1 MHLIRGGT
9 VFDGSGSDGVVADV
23 LVRDGRVAAVGPAI
37 PAPEGARVVDAT
49 GAWVTPGFIDLHTHY
64 DAELEIAPALAESV
78 RHGVTTVLV
87 GSCGLSMAVGTPR
100 DLADMFCRV
109 EGVPRTEVLPL
120 LERVMDWR
128 DPPGYLDHL
137 DRLPLGPNVTSL
149 LGHSAVRAHAMGLGP
164 SLDPAV
170 RPSEGELG
178 AMERLL
184 EEALDAGYLGLSIN
198 TLPWDKMDGE
208 RFRSRPTPSV
218 FGTWSEY
225 RRLARV
231 LRRREAIFQG
241 VPDLST
247 GFNVALFLAESAGVR
262 RKPLKTMIIAL
273 IDSRATR
280 GIHRVAGGL
289 IELGNRFLN
298 ARMRIQA
305 LPSPF
310 DLWVDGLEVP
320 VIEEF
325 SAGTAALHESDPASR
340 AALLRDPDYRR
351 RFARDWANRFLGR
364 AYHRDLF
371 EATIVDCPDRSLV
384 GKSFGSIAAER
395 GRDPLGTVL
404 DLQAEH
410 GNRLRWYT
418 VVGNDREEELRWI
431 LAHPSILVGF
441 SDAGAHLRN
450 MGHYN
455 FPLRMLKRVR
465 DAERAGRP
473 FMSAGRAVQRL
484 TSEIA
489 DYLAIDAGRLLAGGR
504 ADIAVVDPEG
514 LNDDVE
520 RIEEAEMPGF
530 PGLNRLVRRNDA
542 AVRAVFVR
550 GRLAW
555 DGASPAE
562 GLGRERGF
570 GAVLRAKLPG
580 NREGGNSVTG
590 LARTS

>member
-1 MHLIRGGT
+1 MKNDETHLIRGGT
-9 VFDGSGSDGVVADV
+9 VFDGSGRDGVLADV
-23 LVRDGRVAAVGPAI
+23 LVQDGRVSAVAPGLL
-37 PAPEGARVVDAT
+37 APEGARVVDAT
-49 GAWVTPGFIDLHTHY
+49 GAWVAPGFVDLHTHY
-64 DAELEIAPALAESV
+64 DAELEIAPALTESV

-87 GSCGLSMAVGTPR
+87 GSCGLSMAVGTPA

-109 EGVPRTEVLPL
+109 EGVPRAEVLPL
-120 LERVMDWR
+120 LERVKDWD

-137 DRLPLGPNVTSL
+137 ERAPLGPNVTSL
-149 LGHSAVRAHAMGLGP
+149 LGHSALRAHVMGLGR
-164 SLDPAV
+164 SLDGGV
-170 RPSEGELG
+170 RPSEGEL
-178 AMERLL
+178 ATMERMTD
-184 EEALDAGYLGLSIN
+184 EALEAGYLGLSIN
-198 TLPWDKMDGE
+198 TLPWDKMDGD

-231 LRRREAIFQG
+231 LRRRGAVLEG

-247 GFNVALFLAESAGVR
+247 GFNVVLFLAASAGLGR
-262 RKPLKTMIIAL
+262 RPLKTMIIAL
-273 IDSRATR
+273 IDSKATR
-280 GIHRVAGGL
+280 GIHRAAGAVVE
-289 IELGNRFLN
+289 IGNRVLN
-298 ARMRIQA
+298 ARLRMQA
-305 LPSPF
+305 LPNPF

-320 VIEEF
+320 VVEEF
-325 SAGTAALHESDPASR
+325 AAGTAALHESDPSARS
-340 AALLRDPDYRR
+340 ALLRDPEYRR
-351 RFARDWANRFLGR
+351 RFARDWTNRFLGR

-371 EATIVDCPDRSLV
+371 EAKVVHCPNPALA
-384 GKSFGSIAAER
+384 GKSFGEIAKER
-395 GRDPLGTVL
+395 GQAPLDVFL

-431 LAHPSILVGF
+431 LTRPSILVGF

-450 MGHYN
+450 MGYYN

-473 FMSAGRAVQRL
+473 FMSTGRAVQRL

-489 DYLAIDAGRLLAGGR
+489 DYLSIDAGRLEVGRR
-504 ADIAVVDPEG
+504 ADVVVVDPAG

-530 PGLNRLVRRNDA
+530 PGLRRLVRRNDA
-542 AVRAVFVR
+542 AVRAVLVG

-555 DGASPAE
+555 DGASATE

-570 GAVLRAKLPG
+570 GTVLRARL
-580 NREGGNSVTG
+580 EG
-590 LARTS
+590 

>member
-1 MHLIRGGT
+1 MESRENYLIRGGT

-23 LVRDGRVAAVGPAI
+23 LVQGGQVAAVGPAL
-37 PAPEGARVVDAT
+37 PAPEGARVVDAA
-49 GAWVTPGFIDLHTHY
+49 GAWVTPGFVDLHTHY
-64 DAELEIAPALAESV
+64 DAELEIAPALTESV

-120 LERVMDWR
+120 LERVMDWK
-128 DPPGYLDHL
+128 DPAGYLDHL

-149 LGHSAVRAHAMGLGP
+149 LGHSAVRAHVMGLGR
-164 SLDPAV
+164 SLDRAA
-170 RPSEGELG
+170 RPSEGELS
-178 AMERLL
+178 AMERML

-231 LRRREAIFQG
+231 LRGRGAIFQG

-247 GFNVALFLAESAGVR
+247 GFNVALFLAASAGLGR
-262 RKPLKTMIIAL
+262 RPLKTMIIAL
-273 IDSRATR
+273 IDSKATR
-280 GIHRVAGGL
+280 GIHRAAGGL

-305 LPSPF
+305 LPNPF

-320 VIEEF
+320 VIEELA
-325 SAGTAALHESDPASR
+325 AGTAALHESDPGAR
-340 AALLRDPDYRR
+340 AALLRDPAYRR
-351 RFARDWANRFLGR
+351 KFARDWTNRFLGR

-371 EATIVDCPDRSLV
+371 EARVVDCPDRSLA
-384 GKSFGSIAAER
+384 GKSFGEIAVER
-395 GRDPLGTVL
+395 GRDPLETFL

-410 GNRLRWYT
+410 GSALRWYT
-418 VVGNDREEELRWI
+418 VVGNDRERELSWI
-431 LAHPSILVGF
+431 LTRPSILVGF

-450 MGHYN
+450 MGYYN

-465 DAERAGRP
+465 DAESAGRP
-473 FMSAGRAVQRL
+473 FMSVGRAVQRL

-489 DYLAIDAGRLLAGGR
+489 EYLDIDAGRLSVGRR
-504 ADIAVVDPEG
+504 ADVAVVDPEG

-520 RIEEAEMPGF
+520 RIEEVAMPGF
-530 PGLNRLVRRNDA
+530 PGLRRLVRRNDA
-542 AVRAVFVR
+542 AVRAVFVA

-555 DGASPAE
+555 DGASATE

-570 GAVLRAKLPG
+570 GRVLRAKLA
-580 NREGGNSVTG
+580 NGGPP
-590 LARTS
+590 

>member
-1 MHLIRGGT
+1 MKNDETHLIRGGT
-9 VFDGSGSDGVVADV
+9 VFDGSGRDGVLADV
-23 LVRDGRVAAVGPAI
+23 LVQDGRVSAVAPGLL
-37 PAPEGARVVDAT
+37 APEGARVVDAT
-49 GAWVTPGFIDLHTHY
+49 GSWVAPGFVDLHTHY
-64 DAELEIAPALAESV
+64 DAELEIAPALTESV

-87 GSCGLSMAVGTPR
+87 GSCGLSMAVGTPA

-109 EGVPRTEVLPL
+109 EGVPRAEVLPL
-120 LERVMDWR
+120 LERVKDWD

-137 DRLPLGPNVTSL
+137 ERAPLGPNVTSL
-149 LGHSAVRAHAMGLGP
+149 LGHSALRAHVMGLGR
-164 SLDPAV
+164 SLDGGV
-170 RPSEGELG
+170 RPSEGEF
-178 AMERLL
+178 ARMERMTD
-184 EEALDAGYLGLSIN
+184 EALEAGYLGLSIN
-198 TLPWDKMDGE
+198 TLPWDKMDGD

-231 LRRREAIFQG
+231 LRRRGAVLEG

-247 GFNVALFLAESAGVR
+247 GFNVVLFLAASAGLGR
-262 RKPLKTMIIAL
+262 RPLKTMIIAL
-273 IDSRATR
+273 IDSKATR
-280 GIHRVAGGL
+280 GIHRAAGAVVE
-289 IELGNRFLN
+289 IGNRVLN
-298 ARMRIQA
+298 ARLRMQA
-305 LPSPF
+305 LPNPF

-320 VIEEF
+320 VVEEF
-325 SAGTAALHESDPASR
+325 AAGTAALHESDPSAR
-340 AALLRDPDYRR
+340 AALLRDPEYRR
-351 RFARDWANRFLGR
+351 RFARDWTNRFLGR

-371 EATIVDCPDRSLV
+371 EAKVVHCPDRSLD
-384 GKSFGSIAAER
+384 GKSFGEIAKER
-395 GRDPLGTVL
+395 GQAPLDVFL

-431 LAHPSILVGF
+431 LTRPSILVGF

-450 MGHYN
+450 MGYYN

-473 FMSAGRAVQRL
+473 FMSTGRAVQRL

-489 DYLAIDAGRLLAGGR
+489 DYLSIDAGRLEVGRR
-504 ADIAVVDPEG
+504 ADVVVVDPAG

-530 PGLNRLVRRNDA
+530 PGLRRLVRRNDA
-542 AVRAVFVR
+542 AVRAVLVG

-555 DGASPAE
+555 DGASATE

-570 GAVLRAKLPG
+570 GTVLRARL
-580 NREGGNSVTG
+580 EG
-590 LARTS
+590 